1 MSSPTPQSPKT
12 WLDRIAMWYLIASGA
27 IFAVQ
32 VLWYLRDQPAAI
44 GIFVWI
50 VLAFAA
56 AYWLGGRIDAGK
68 HPDPQ

>member
-1 MSSPTPQSPKT
+1 
-12 WLDRIAMWYLIASGA
+12 MWYLIASGA
-27 IFAVQ
+27 IFGVQ
-32 VLWYLRDQPAAI
+32 VLWHLRDQPAAI